1 MIVMVVGMVVFL
13 GIHSARIIP
22 GLRAN
27 LVQTFGEMAYKGIY
41 SILSLIGLIFIWR
54 GYSMARE
61 AGQPLLYYPPL
72 WLTHL
77 TLLLMA
83 IALICF
89 AAAYVPGRI
98 KAALKHPMLVSIKIW
113 ALAHLLANGEL
124 HSIVLFGGFLAWAVV
139 DRISVKRRERAG
151 LAVPFTLPADTP
163 PANDLIAVVIGAT
176 AYVAILLW
184 LHPILFGVAI
194 VL

>member
-1 MIVMVVGMVVFL
+1 MIVMVVGMVLFL
-13 GIHSARIIP
+13 GIHSARIVP
-22 GLRAN
+22 GLRDN
-27 LVQTFGEMAYKGIY
+27 LVRTFGEMVYKGIY
-41 SILSLIGLIFIWR
+41 SILSLIGLVFIWR
-54 GYSMARE
+54 GYAMARD
-61 AGQPLLYYPPL
+61 AGQPLLYSPPL
-72 WLTHL
+72 WMTHV

-89 AAAYVPGRI
+89 VAAYVPGRI

-124 HSIVLFGGFLAWAVV
+124 QSVVLFGGFLAWAVL

-151 LAVPFTLPADTP
+151 LATPFALPADTP
-163 PANDLIAVVIGAT
+163 AANDLIAVVIGAT

-184 LHPILFGVAI
+184 LHPILFGVA
-194 VL
+194 VMP